1 MSTEQFPKLTRPQ
14 KQRQLAFWRLLSTAF
29 GHGDKAPNIEQMT
42 LDLAQQV
49 ALPADILDP
58 AIGIEQLLRR
68 HPTLKPDFD
77 AIVPPEDDDTEETET
92 ADVSDDQDNDTAA
105 SIGNIQHTS
114 SLPST
119 ASNASHIHDSATSDP
134 AEPTKPPLPLV
145 VENADLRRSLVF
157 SKLILNVLGPN
168 TQSPVISAQQYT
180 QWLQDLQYFEQAFG
194 YAPGHLLSPQGSGR
208 GAGNAMS
215 KGGPGQGK
223 TRQGQQIAG
232 GQQGSLDPGHPGFSI
247 SEDQLREGL
256 ALLESGMVQRMEL
269 REVLK
274 DPKLAA
280 KLTPSMALTEQLL
293 RDKSNLSGVALAT
306 AKSLIQRFVDQLAEV
321 LKKQVQQTVR
331 SKIDRSVP
339 PKRVY
344 RNLDLKRTIWKNLTN
359 WNDKEKRLYVDRLF
373 YHHAAKKKLPTRII
387 VVVDQSGSM
396 VEAMV
401 QCTILASIFAGLP
414 RIEVHLFAFD
424 TEVIDLTPYVHD
436 PFEVLLRTNLGGG
449 TYIYKALVEAAN
461 KIVDPANTVMVL
473 ISDFYEGGS
482 YDLLLSYIKSLKE
495 SGVHFIPVGA
505 VTNSGYFSIDSWFRT
520 KLGELGM
527 PILSG
532 SPKKLIEQL
541 KNLL

>member
-1 MSTEQFPKLTRPQ
+1 
-14 KQRQLAFWRLLSTAF
+14 
-29 GHGDKAPNIEQMT
+29 MT
-42 LDLAQQV
+42 LDVSDQV
-49 ALPADILDP
+49 KLPKDILDP
-58 AIGIEQLLRR
+58 SIGIEQLLRR
-68 HPTLKPDFD
+68 HPKLKPDFSAIMPEKSEEAEESEEIDEPEETSASASTTTIQDNAASGD
-77 AIVPPEDDDTEETET
+77 AASPQEPPKRALPTIPSVDDT
-92 ADVSDDQDNDTAA
+92 
-105 SIGNIQHTS
+105 
-114 SLPST
+114 
-119 ASNASHIHDSATSDP
+119 
-134 AEPTKPPLPLV
+134 
-145 VENADLRRSLVF
+145 DLRRSLVF

-168 TQSPVISAQQYT
+168 TQTPVITAQQYS
-180 QWLQDLQYFEQAFG
+180 QWLQDIQYFEQAFG
-194 YAPGHLLSPQGSGR
+194 FAPGGLLMGQGSSKGTQR
-208 GAGNAMS
+208 GGQAR
-215 KGGPGQGK
+215 GGPGQGQ
-223 TRQGQQIAG
+223 TVTGQQLVG
-232 GQQGSLDPGHPGFSI
+232 GQQGSLDPGHPGFEI
-247 SEDQLREGL
+247 SEEQLREGL
-256 ALLESGMVQRMEL
+256 SLLESGMVQRMEL

-293 RDKSNLSGVALAT
+293 RDKSNLSGVALQT
-306 AKSLIQRFVDQLAEV
+306 AKSLIQRFVEQLAEV

-331 SKIDRSVP
+331 TKIDRSVP
-339 PKRVY
+339 PKRVF

-373 YHHAAKKKLPTRII
+373 YHHASKKTLPSRMI

-414 RIEVHLFAFD
+414 RVEVHLMAFD

-449 TYIYKALVEAAN
+449 TYIHKALVEASE
-461 KIVDPANTVMVL
+461 KIVDPANTVLVL

-482 YDLLLSYIKSLKE
+482 YEVLLNYIKALKE

-505 VTNSGYFSIDSWFRT
+505 VTNSGYFSVDSWFRT
-520 KLGELGM
+520 KLGEMGM

>member
-14 KQRQLAFWRLLSTAF
+14 KQRQLVFWRLLTAAF
-29 GHGDKAPNIEQMT
+29 GHSEKGPNIEQMT
-42 LDLAQQV
+42 LDIAEQV
-49 ALPADILDP
+49 KLPTDILDP

-68 HPTLKPDFD
+68 HPQLKPDFD
-77 AIVPPEDDDTEETET
+77 AVVPPDTDDDENTEETDTT
-92 ADVSDDQDNDTAA
+92 ATAHTPPLSTVSAA
-105 SIGNIQHTS
+105 STV
-114 SLPST
+114 
-119 ASNASHIHDSATSDP
+119 HDSTNAHQTANTETPEPHAHPTIP
-134 AEPTKPPLPLV
+134 AIQD
-145 VENADLRRSLVF
+145 ADLRRSLVF

-180 QWLQDLQYFEQAFG
+180 QWLQDLPYFEQAFG
-194 YAPGHLLSPQGSGR
+194 YAPGHLLSPQGSRR
-208 GAGNAMS
+208 GAGNTLS
-215 KGGPGQGK
+215 RGGPGQGK
-223 TRQGQQIAG
+223 AAQGQWLVG
-232 GQQGSLDPGHPGFSI
+232 GQRGSLDPGHPGFSI

-256 ALLESGMVQRMEL
+256 SMLESGMVQRMEL

-274 DPKLAA
+274 DPQLAA

-293 RDKSNLSGVALAT
+293 RDKSNLSGVALAM

-339 PKRVY
+339 PKRIF
-344 RNLDLKRTIWKNLTN
+344 RNLDLKRTLWKNLTN
-359 WNDKEKRLYVDRLF
+359 WNDKEKRLYVDRLY

-414 RIEVHLFAFD
+414 RVEVHLFAFD

-482 YDLLLSYIKSLKE
+482 SELLLSYIKSLKE

-505 VTNSGYFSIDSWFRT
+505 VTDSGYFNIDSWFRT

-532 SPKKLIEQL
+532 TPKKLIEQL

>member
-14 KQRQLAFWRLLSTAF
+14 KQRQLVFWRLLTAAF
-29 GHGDKAPNIEQMT
+29 GHSEKGPNIEQIT
-42 LDLAQQV
+42 LDIAEQV
-49 ALPADILDP
+49 KLPADILDP

-68 HPTLKPDFD
+68 HPQLKPDFD
-77 AIVPPEDDDTEETET
+77 AIVPPDADEDENAEDTETT
-92 ADVSDDQDNDTAA
+92 AKA
-105 SIGNIQHTS
+105 HHS
-114 SLPST
+114 SPPPSAST
-119 ASNASHIHDSATSDP
+119 ASTVHDSANSHPTAHSETSEPHAQPTIP
-134 AEPTKPPLPLV
+134 AV
-145 VENADLRRSLVF
+145 QDADLRRSLVF

-194 YAPGHLLSPQGSGR
+194 YAPGHLLTPQGSGR

-215 KGGPGQGK
+215 RGGPGQGK
-223 TRQGQQIAG
+223 AAQGQQIVG
-232 GQQGSLDPGHPGFSI
+232 GQKGSLDSGHPGFSI

-256 ALLESGMVQRMEL
+256 SMLESGMVQRMEL

-274 DPKLAA
+274 DPQLAA

-339 PKRVY
+339 PKRIF
-344 RNLDLKRTIWKNLTN
+344 RNLDLKRTLWKNLTN
-359 WNDKEKRLYVDRLF
+359 WNDKEKRLYVDRLY

-396 VEAMV
+396 VESMV

-414 RIEVHLFAFD
+414 RVEVHLIAFD

-482 YDLLLSYIKSLKE
+482 YELLLSYIKSLKE

-532 SPKKLIEQL
+532 TPKKLIEQL